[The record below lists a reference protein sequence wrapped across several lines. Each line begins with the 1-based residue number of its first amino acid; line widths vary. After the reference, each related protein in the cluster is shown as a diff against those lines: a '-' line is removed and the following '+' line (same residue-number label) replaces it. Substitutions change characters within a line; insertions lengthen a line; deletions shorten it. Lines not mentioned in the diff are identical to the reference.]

1 MYQLISI
8 YADYAK
14 TKIWKDKD
22 KQNKGIIINNLL
34 ELTNGKRHSAI
45 AFPIELWMH
54 AGGC

>member
-1 MYQLISI
+1 MYKLISI

-22 KQNKGIIINNLL
+22 KQNKGIIINKLL